1 MKALMCNAYG
11 PIDTLKVEDVPSPV
25 PGPGKVLVM
34 VKAASLN
41 FPDALIVQGLYQS
54 KPPLPFSP
62 GSELAGVV
70 KAVGDGVTN
79 VKPGDRVIAGV
90 GHGAFAEE
98 CLADAARTLPLPA
111 GMDFDVGASF
121 ILTYGTSLHAL
132 QEIAKLQPGENL
144 LVLGAAGGVG
154 IAAIEIA
161 KALGARV
168 IAAASTEEKLA
179 LCKKVGADERVNY
192 SHDDWRKKVE
202 ALTGGNGADV
212 VYDAV
217 GGAYSETALR
227 ATAWRGRFL
236 VVGFANGEIPK
247 IPLNLALLK
256 ERAILGVFWG
266 SAMARQPEQ
275 HLANMKLLG
284 EWFAAGRVKPVISE
298 HVPLDR
304 ARDAIQRLADRKVMG
319 KVVITPSRT
328 SNPAQTGK

>member
-25 PGPGKVLVM
+25 PGPGKVLIT
-34 VKAASLN
+34 VKAASIN
-41 FPDALIVQGLYQS
+41 FPDALIVQGLYQV

-90 GHGAFAEE
+90 GNGGFAEE
-98 CLADAARTLPLPA
+98 CLADAARTLPLPE

-132 QEIAKLQPGENL
+132 QEIAKIKAGETL

-161 KALGARV
+161 KAFGARV
-168 IAAASTEEKLA
+168 IAAASTAEKLA
-179 LCKKVGADERVNY
+179 LCKQVGADELVNY
-192 SHDDWRKKVE
+192 TEADWRRQVE

-212 VYDAV
+212 VYDPV
-217 GGAYSETALR
+217 GGAYAETALR
-227 ATAWRGRFL
+227 ATAWRGRYL

-247 IPLNLALLK
+247 IPLNLTLLK
-256 ERAILGVFWG
+256 ERVIMGVFWG
-266 SAMARQPEQ
+266 SAMARKPEQ

-284 EWFAAGRVKPVISE
+284 EWFASGKVKPVISE
-298 HVPLDR
+298 RVSL
-304 ARDAIQRLADRKVMG
+304 AEAKGAIQRLAGRQAMG
-319 KVVITPSRT
+319 KIVVMPG
-328 SNPAQTGK
+328 A